1 MMKTVDE
8 SKTISVTNDR
18 YRLKYH
24 VMTPFGWMN
33 DPNGFSYFNGYYH
46 LFYQYNPYSAEWGPM
61 HWGHYRSRDLVHW
74 EQLPIALVPGDPEDA
89 NGCYSGCS
97 IGKDGRLYLM
107 YTGHNLLRPDDPY
120 HYREVQNIAYSDD
133 GVHFTKYEDNPVI
146 AMPPEDNTQDF
157 RDPKI
162 WQHDGHYYVIL
173 GSRGKDGLGRVLV
186 YRSDDLLHWEY
197 RGPIA
202 KSDGEKTQGH
212 MWECPDFFELDGKD
226 VLLFSPQG
234 IEATEKQYLNL
245 HQTGYFVGDMDYEA
259 NRFTH
264 GDFSEIDHGHDFY
277 ATQTTQSPDGR
288 RILIGWMDMW
298 ESAMP
303 EQEDGWAGALTIPR
317 ELTLRDGHVYM
328 NPARELKELRQ
339 ATVLDEST
347 EVRLERLNL
356 PDPQHVELLVEGE
369 LANWQGHRFEVMLKT
384 ESGLLISLSYDKDSG
399 ELVLNRP
406 DKGDDAKR
414 FGTVK
419 RSDTLKLQIFIDTSS
434 VEFFVNDGETVF
446 TERYF
451 TEQKPTIELK
461 ADAELPL
468 HLTAYALG

>member
-1 MMKTVDE
+1 
-8 SKTISVTNDR
+8 
-18 YRLKYH
+18 
-24 VMTPFGWMN
+24 
-33 DPNGFSYFNGYYH
+33 
-46 LFYQYNPYSAEWGPM
+46 
-61 HWGHYRSRDLVHW
+61 
-74 EQLPIALVPGDPEDA
+74 
-89 NGCYSGCS
+89 
-97 IGKDGRLYLM
+97 M
-107 YTGHNLLRPDDPY
+107 YTGHNLLQPDDPD

-133 GVHFTKYEDNPVI
+133 AIHFTRYEGNPVI
-146 AMPPEDNTQDF
+146 ATPPEDNTQDF

-186 YRSDDLLHWEY
+186 YRSDNLLQWEY
-197 RGPIA
+197 CGPIA
-202 KSDGEKTQGH
+202 KSQGGGETTQGQ

-226 VLLFSPQG
+226 VMLFLPQG
-234 IEATEKQYLNL
+234 IEPTEKQYRNL
-245 HQTGYFVGDMDYEA
+245 YQTGYFVGDMDYEA
-259 NRFTH
+259 NWFTH
-264 GDFSEIDHGHDFY
+264 GGFSEIDHGHDFY

-303 EQEDGWAGALTIPR
+303 EQEDGWAGALTLPR

-339 ATVLDEST
+339 ATVLDESR
-347 EVRLERLNL
+347 EVGREQLNL
-356 PDPQHVELLVEGE
+356 ADSQYVELILEGE
-369 LANWQGHRFEVMLKT
+369 LAQWQGRRFEVTLGV
-384 ESGLLISLSYDKDSG
+384 EDGPLVSLSYDKDSG

-406 DKGDDAKR
+406 DQGDDAKR

-419 RSDTLKLQIFIDTSS
+419 PSDILKLHVFIDTSS

-451 TEQKPTIELK
+451 TEQKPTIELN
-461 ADAELPL
+461 ADAELSMQ
-468 HLTAYALG
+468 LTAYSLD